1 MFIAVDYVIGEYYL
15 LEGIGV
21 TKYFGGLAAIKNV
34 DFTVKK
40 GEIVGLIGPNG
51 AGKTTLFNVITGI
64 YKPTAGKIRFN
75 GVDITGRKTYK
86 ICEMGIAR
94 TFQIVQPFLNMS
106 ILENVM
112 VGLLYGRQRMSVM
125 EARREARR
133 ILDFVGLKEKSEVPA
148 KSLTLVERKMLE
160 LARALATDPQ
170 IVLLDEVLAGL
181 NPVETTNAVKLI
193 KRLRSDLGLTIFWI
207 EHVMR
212 AIMNAADRIIV
223 LHHGEKIAEGLPR
236 EVANNKNVIE
246 AYLGKKYIF

>member
-1 MFIAVDYVIGEYYL
+1 M
-15 LEGIGV
+15 LEGIGI
-21 TKYFGGLAAIKNV
+21 TKYFGGLAAVKDV
-34 DFTVKK
+34 DFIVKK

-64 YKPTAGKIRFN
+64 YKPTAGKIIFN
-75 GVDITGRKTYK
+75 GADITGKKPYE
-86 ICEMGIAR
+86 ICGMGIAR

-106 ILENVM
+106 VLENVM
-112 VGLLYGRQRMSVM
+112 VGLLYGRREMSII
-125 EARREARR
+125 EARKEAKRL
-133 ILDFVGLKEKSEVPA
+133 LDFVGLKERSEVLA

-170 IVLLDEVLAGL
+170 IILLDEVLAGL
-181 NPVETTNAVKLI
+181 NPVETANAVELI

-223 LHHGEKIAEGLPR
+223 LHHGEKIAEGPPE
-236 EVANNKNVIE
+236 EVANDINVIE